1 MRRSAN
7 SSSNSAGA
15 RRRATNLSIDAT
27 LLKDAK
33 KIGVNLSR
41 AAEEGVAAALARAR
55 AAQWLAEN
63 QKALDSSNDFVKQH
77 GLPLAKYRHF

>member
-1 MRRSAN
+1 MARQL
-7 SSSNSAGA
+7 SNDGAG
-15 RRRATNLSIDAT
+15 RRRATNLSIDAD

-55 AAQWLAEN
+55 SVQWIAEN
-63 QKALDSSNDFVKQH
+63 QKALDSSNDFVKKH
-77 GLPLAKYRHF
+77 GLPLAKYRRF